1 MSFLLLF
8 ILGLICWF
16 FSTVAA
22 GGGATI
28 LIPCIVFILSAEMV
42 APIISMAALIAN
54 PTRVYAFR
62 KNINWQIIYY
72 LLPGSIIGAILGAWS
87 FSKAN
92 IQIIQIILGLF
103 LISYVIENTLRKS
116 NYRIKMK
123 LSWFF
128 PLGIIVSFLSG
139 LIGAT
144 GPIQNPFMLNY
155 GVTKEDLVGT
165 KAINSLFMQ
174 VTKLITYGYF
184 GVFLLEAISY
194 GIAIGCGAMIGIF
207 LARNHLRKINTAQFK
222 RYTLTIM
229 FFCGIVMLYKALPY
243 ILVKAGAL
251 STILQ
256 Y

>member
-54 PTRVYAFR
+54 PTRAYAFR
-62 KNINWQIIYY
+62 KNINWQIIHY
-72 LLPGSIIGAILGAWS
+72 LLPGSIIGAILGSWL
-87 FSKAN
+87 FSMVDA
-92 IQIIQIILGLF
+92 QIIQIILGIF
-103 LISYVIENTLRKS
+103 LLSYVLQNMLRQT
-116 NYRIKMK
+116 NYTFKMK

-128 PLGIIVSFLSG
+128 PLGVIVSFLSG

-155 GVTKEDLVGT
+155 GVTKEYLVGT
-165 KAINSLFMQ
+165 KAINSFFMQ
-174 VTKLITYGYF
+174 IAKLISYSYF
-184 GVFLLEAISY
+184 GVFTSETISY
-194 GIAIGCGAMIGIF
+194 GVIIGCGAIIGIF
-207 LARNHLRKINTAQFK
+207 LARNHLKKINTVQFK
-222 RYTLTIM
+222 RYTTSIM
-229 FFCGIVMLYKALPY
+229 FLCGIVMLFKAF
-243 ILVKAGAL
+243 
-251 STILQ
+251 Q
-256 Y
+256 

>member
-8 ILGLICWF
+8 ALGLICWF

-22 GGGATI
+22 GGAATI
-28 LIPCIVFILSAEMV
+28 LIPFIAFALGVQMV
-42 APIISMAALIAN
+42 APIITIAALIAN

-62 KNINWQIIYY
+62 KNINWQIVSY

-92 IQIIQIILGLF
+92 TQIIQIILGLF
-103 LISYVIENTLRKS
+103 LISYVLENTLRKS

-123 LSWFF
+123 LIWFF

-155 GVTKEDLVGT
+155 GITKEYLIGT
-165 KAINSLFMQ
+165 KSINSMFMQ
-174 VTKLITYGYF
+174 ITKLMTYSYF
-184 GVFLLEAISY
+184 GFFTIEVISY
-194 GIAIGCGAMIGIF
+194 GFAIGCGAIIGIF
-207 LARNHLRKINTAQFK
+207 LARNHLKKINTMQFK
-222 RYTLTIM
+222 QYTITIM
-229 FFCGIVMLYKALPY
+229 FFCGIVMLYKAL
-243 ILVKAGAL
+243 
-251 STILQ
+251 Q
-256 Y
+256 